1 MKKSKTI
8 DFSLKKR
15 SKYARF
21 LLQVSMYTFPIST
34 KYAIEMRSV
43 YTCRK
48 KKCSLTGKINTPK
61 IEQKNEKKKLRN
73 EKYNGKAQQ
82 FAAEHLVIQIK
93 STFFR
98 PIQIK

>member
-1 MKKSKTI
+1 
-8 DFSLKKR
+8 
-15 SKYARF
+15 
-21 LLQVSMYTFPIST
+21 
-34 KYAIEMRSV
+34 MRSV

-48 KKCSLTGKINTPK
+48 KNVLSPGKSTHRKLNRKTK
-61 IEQKNEKKKLRN
+61 KKKLRN